1 MNEARRSAAW
11 AHRFSTTHLTRVA
24 LVPSVLMSQPT
35 STGVQAHRGA
45 EKLEQD
51 TKGESGL
58 PQPAVHSQ
66 RPNKRVLHP
75 SIIIAIWI
83 AFSSGVIVYN
93 KYLLVNLHFPYPVF
107 LTTFHMA
114 FAAVGTRLLARYTN
128 LLDGLANVD
137 MTMERWYRN
146 ILPIGVLFSASL
158 ILSNMAY
165 LHLSVPFIQMLKAFT
180 PVAVLII
187 SFSFGLKQLSTT
199 LTAIVVMISFGVAT
213 ASYGELEFNMTGFI
227 FQVLAIAFESTRLV
241 MVQVLLQGLKMDP
254 LVSLYYFSPVCGALN
269 MMVLPLLEGLQPF
282 RALAQLGPLVLLS
295 NAGVAFGLNVASVF
309 LIGAASSLTLTLAG
323 VLKDILLIIGSMWIL
338 GSTVTGL
345 QFVGY
350 GIALAGL
357 VLFKTHKG

>member
-1 MNEARRSAAW
+1 
-11 AHRFSTTHLTRVA
+11 
-24 LVPSVLMSQPT
+24 MSQAGPSNLQVPATEKPQDIT
-35 STGVQAHRGA
+35 S
-45 EKLEQD
+45 
-51 TKGESGL
+51 KGEAGL
-58 PQPAVHSQ
+58 PQPAVQQQ
-66 RPNKRVLHP
+66 RPNKRLVHP

-93 KYLLVNLHFPYPVF
+93 KYLLVNLNYPFPVF
-107 LTTFHMA
+107 LTTFHMS
-114 FAAVGTRLLARYTN
+114 FAAVGTRLLARYTT
-128 LLDGLANVD
+128 LLNGLSSVE
-137 MTMERWYRN
+137 MTMDRWYRN
-146 ILPIGVLFSASL
+146 ILPIGALFSASL

-199 LTAIVVMISFGVAT
+199 LTAIVTMISFGVAM
-213 ASYGELEFNMTGFI
+213 ASYGELDFNMTGFI

-254 LVSLYYFSPVCGALN
+254 LVSLYYFAPVCAAFN
-269 MMVLPLLEGLQPF
+269 MVILPFAEGLKPF
-282 RALAQLGPLVLLS
+282 RLLAQLGPFVLVS

-323 VLKDILLIIGSMWIL
+323 VLKDILLILGSMWIL

>member
-1 MNEARRSAAW
+1 
-11 AHRFSTTHLTRVA
+11 
-24 LVPSVLMSQPT
+24 MSQPT

-165 LHLSVPFIQMLKAFT
+165 LHLSVP
-180 PVAVLII
+180 
-187 SFSFGLKQLSTT
+187 ST
-199 LTAIVVMISFGVAT
+199 L
-213 ASYGELEFNMTGFI
+213 
-227 FQVLAIAFESTRLV
+227 R
-241 MVQVLLQGLKMDP
+241 
-254 LVSLYYFSPVCGALN
+254 
-269 MMVLPLLEGLQPF
+269 
-282 RALAQLGPLVLLS
+282 
-295 NAGVAFGLNVASVF
+295 
-309 LIGAASSLTLTLAG
+309 
-323 VLKDILLIIGSMWIL
+323 
-338 GSTVTGL
+338 
-345 QFVGY
+345 
-350 GIALAGL
+350 
-357 VLFKTHKG
+357 